1 MINQSKRRKIKNDD
15 EDEEETNQIIE
26 KFKEKREKRKLFGAV
41 IELKKSLHS
50 GTIHGLEGWM
60 KICHNTYEDINIVLN
75 LPTTLHGH
83 IIRYHGEKQRRP
95 PQYYIV
101 IKCIKQL
108 TPDEAEGIIV
118 DGVFTDRNDV
128 DSLFLEKNNSLTD
141 GDIIEIKSK
150 VVHECGKFVIF
161 KRTEEIPDGV
171 YNGGKPKIM
180 KDGNKSMRPKNE
192 RTKRRTTSI
201 RKSNSKARLSQ
212 SSVPIVGV

>member
-1 MINQSKRRKIKNDD
+1 
-15 EDEEETNQIIE
+15 
-26 KFKEKREKRKLFGAV
+26 
-41 IELKKSLHS
+41 
-50 GTIHGLEGWM
+50 M
-60 KICHNTYEDINIVLN
+60 KIFHLAYNKEELDSVLN
-75 LPTTLHGH
+75 SPTTLHGH
-83 IIRYHGEKQRRP
+83 IIIYEGNIKIKSQN
-95 PQYYIV
+95 YIV
-101 IKCIKQL
+101 IKCMKQL
-108 TPDEAEGIIV
+108 TPNEAEGIIV
-118 DGVFTDRNDV
+118 EGDDVFTNRNDA
-128 DSLFLEKNNSLTD
+128 DSLFLDENNSLTD